1 LKEERKP
8 VPRLFSWCGEEDFLY
23 QNNIDMW
30 QEMKSLG
37 YIVETRSGKGDHQWK
52 YWDQEIQ
59 TILKWWLE

>member
-1 LKEERKP
+1 M
-8 VPRLFSWCGEEDFLY
+8 VWEEDFLY